1 MNNFQKK
8 FIAIVNNIQGNGT
21 FCIHNEM
28 NFTHPGLEINGI
40 GEIGLPLEIETAKK
54 IINVSKKAPFG
65 MGSKTILDES
75 VRNTWEL
82 DPHFFKLNNPDWEK
96 SIGKILA
103 RVREGLGLEN
113 SNIKAS
119 LYKLLLYEKNSFFK
133 KHKDS
138 EKENGMF
145 GTLTIC
151 LPSKFEGGE
160 LSVYFDGKESTI
172 DFSKASMYKI
182 PFAAFYADCD
192 HEIKPIKSGYKLSLV
207 YNLIIDKS
215 NDTIKLEKNS
225 AYVSQI
231 SKLLQS
237 NIDEFN
243 THPKIYILDHQYT
256 PANFDES
263 TLKLRDKQITQT
275 LFESAKNA
283 GYYAKLCLLT
293 HYKMGELETN
303 DDYYGNYNKK
313 INDTSDGS
321 MGEIYEE
328 YTSLEN
334 WATDNTPS
342 LGRLSEENIDILNP
356 IIYDE
361 QNPIEEEEEGYTGN
375 AGMTMEYWYHYGAV
389 VLYPLG
395 KIHEILKDKPEH
407 VILEW
412 LNYISENKKF
422 ENLEFIN
429 SLITLLVNNQSSSYR
444 EKLNYSSLA
453 TILVQIK
460 SDSLFTHAN
469 PILINK
475 FEQINTDN
483 WIELLAHLPIQ
494 NKNEIILK
502 AIERKN
508 VHVVDKYLA
517 ILLISLHNE
526 HKIVVQF
533 LVHHFKI
540 LIETYSTIFDIT
552 AKTETNQIKSKIIEQ
567 SIMILSALKADE
579 LEAAFFNVI
588 TPNVNRNF
596 MHNIAA
602 PALLNL
608 KENMFNVSKKLTE
621 ICLNEIEK
629 SISNKPFPPKDWRR
643 ALPQENN
650 TGEIWNILMP
660 FLESPTLE
668 KIEYKKA
675 QGYRDEMVNGI
686 RNAHLDLDTETI
698 KRGTPHTL
706 LITKNAATYKKAL
719 KKWNEDC
726 ELKEQFLL
734 TFLKIN

>member
-1 MNNFQKK
+1 MNNYQKT
-8 FIAIVNNIQGNGT
+8 FVETVNNIQGNGT

-40 GEIGLPLEIETAKK
+40 GEIGLPLEVETAKK
-54 IINVSKKAPFG
+54 IITVSQKAPFG
-65 MGSKTILDES
+65 MGSKTIVDETI
-75 VRNTWEL
+75 RNTWEL
-82 DPHFFKLNNPDWEK
+82 DPRFFKLNNTDWEK
-96 SIGKILA
+96 FIEKTLA
-103 RVREGLGLEN
+103 KVREGLGLEN

-138 EKENGMF
+138 EKEDGMF

-160 LSVYFDGKESTI
+160 LSVYFDEKESTI

-192 HEIKPIKSGYKLSLV
+192 HEIKPIKNGYKLSLV

-215 NDTIKLEKNS
+215 KDTIKLEKNS
-225 AYVSQI
+225 AYVNQI
-231 SKLLQS
+231 SELLKS

-243 THPKIYILDHQYT
+243 TNPKIYLLDHQYT
-256 PANFDES
+256 PANFGES
-263 TLKLRDKQITQT
+263 TLKLRDKQIAQT

-293 HYKMGELETN
+293 HYKMGALDSDE
-303 DDYYGNYNKK
+303 DYYGNYRSGKEE
-313 INDTSDGS
+313 TGDGS

-328 YTSLEN
+328 YTLLEN
-334 WATDNTPS
+334 WANDNTPS
-342 LGRLSEENIDILNP
+342 LGQLSAENIDILNP

-375 AGMTMEYWYHYGAV
+375 AGMTMEYWYHYGAI
-389 VLYPLG
+389 VLFPLN
-395 KIHEILKDKPEH
+395 KINEILKEKPES
-407 VILEW
+407 VLLEW

-422 ENLEFIN
+422 ENLEFTN
-429 SLITLLVNNQSSSYR
+429 SLVTLLANNPSSPYR
-444 EKLNYSSLA
+444 EKLDYSSLT
-453 TILVQIK
+453 TILAQIK
-460 SDSLFTHAN
+460 NDSLFTLAN

-475 FEQINTDN
+475 FEQISTKS
-483 WIELLAHLPIQ
+483 WIELLVHLPIQ
-494 NKNEIILK
+494 NRNEIISK

-508 VHVVDKYLA
+508 GNVVEKHLA
-517 ILLISLHNE
+517 ILILSLPDE
-526 HKIVVQF
+526 HKISAEF
-533 LVHHFKI
+533 LMPNLKM
-540 LIETYSTIFDIT
+540 LIESYSTIFDIT
-552 AKTETNQIKSKIIEQ
+552 SKTETNQIKSKIIEQ
-567 SIMILSALKADE
+567 SIVILSALKTDE
-579 LEAAFFNVI
+579 LETIFFNLI

-596 MHNIAA
+596 VHKIAA

-608 KENMFNVSKKLTE
+608 KENKLYVSKKLIE
-621 ICLNEIEK
+621 ICLKKLEK
-629 SISNKPFPPKDWRR
+629 NISNKPHPPNDWQR
-643 ALPQENN
+643 AIPKESKK
-650 TGEIWNILMP
+650 GEIWDILIP

-675 QGYRDEMVNGI
+675 QGYRNEMENGI
-686 RNAHLDLDTETI
+686 RNAHLDLDTQTI

-706 LITKNAATYKKAL
+706 LITKNVATYKKTL

-726 ELKEQFLL
+726 DLKDQLL
-734 TFLKIN
+734 SINS